1 MKLVVGL
8 VAAAG
13 VLAMVRAA
21 AARDVFPF
29 PVFSRVLANGL
40 TVVVVPYDSPGI
52 VTYYSIVRAGSRD
65 EVEPGHSGFAHFFE
79 HMMFRG
85 TERYSTEAYN
95 DLFKALGSDA
105 NAYTSDDLTVYHALL
120 GTEGLERVVD
130 AESDRFMN
138 LAYAE
143 ADFKQEAKAV
153 LGEYNKNYSNPI
165 RKLFERLREIAYDR
179 HTYKHTTMGF
189 YDDILDMPNQYDYSL
204 SFFERFYTP
213 SNTVILVVGDVD
225 AEAAHA
231 LVERYYGRW
240 NRAPYSHTVPEE
252 PAQTAQR
259 SAHIDWDNPTLPYLA
274 VAFKAPAFSTA
285 TRDCAALDVLARLVF
300 DETGELY
307 QRLVIREQKV
317 EYLRTYAPDRR
328 DPGLFTVYARIKD
341 EAHVAEVQGAI
352 FAAVDRAAREETP
365 AERLAAVK
373 SHLRYSLA
381 GSLDTAR
388 GVAGHLSHFLS
399 LTGDAQ
405 TINEAYRRYDEV
417 TAGDV
422 KRVAGTY
429 LTPERS
435 TVVTLTGVHGE

>member
-8 VAAAG
+8 IAAAG
-13 VLAMVRAA
+13 LLAMVRAA

-29 PVFSRVLANGL
+29 PAFSRVLANGL
-40 TVVVVPYDSPGI
+40 AVVVVPYDSPGI
-52 VTYYSIVRAGSRD
+52 VAYYSIVRAGSRD

-120 GTEGLERVVD
+120 GKEGLEQVVD

-138 LAYAE
+138 LAYSE

-165 RKLFERLREIAYDR
+165 RKLFERVRDVAYDR

-204 SFFERFYTP
+204 TFFRRFYTP
-213 SNTVILVVGDVD
+213 ANTVILVVGDVD

-231 LVERYYGRW
+231 LVERNYGGWSRP
-240 NRAPYSHTVPEE
+240 PYNHAVPDE
-252 PAQTAQR
+252 PEQTAPR

-274 VAFKAPAFSTA
+274 VAFKAPAFSTG

-317 EYLRTYAPDRR
+317 EYLRSYAPDRR
-328 DPGLFTVYARIKD
+328 DPGLFVVYARIKD
-341 EAHVAEVQGAI
+341 EAHVSEVQEAI
-352 FAAVDRAAREETP
+352 FAAVEGAAREETP
-365 AERLAAVK
+365 SPRLDAVK

-381 GSLDTAR
+381 MSLDTAG
-388 GVAGHLSHFLS
+388 GVAGHLAHYLS
-399 LTGDAQ
+399 LTADAR

-417 TAGDV
+417 TAADV
-422 KRVAGTY
+422 QRVAGTY

-435 TVVTLTGVHGE
+435 TVVTLTGVHEE